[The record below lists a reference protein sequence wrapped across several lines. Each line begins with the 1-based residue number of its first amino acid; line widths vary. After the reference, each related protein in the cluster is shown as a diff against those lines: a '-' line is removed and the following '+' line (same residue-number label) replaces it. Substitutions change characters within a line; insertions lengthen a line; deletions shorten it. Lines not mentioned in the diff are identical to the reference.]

1 MMNDLGGKHPER
13 PSEGGREKKKY
24 NKNKAEMKRPSTSF
38 ASVVFF
44 SLSLSLSLSLFSL
57 EIFHRIPLVL
67 RLLSLSG
74 DEGRKKKGQAL

>member
-44 SLSLSLSLSLFSL
+44 FLSLSLSLFSL

-67 RLLSLSG
+67 RFLSLSG
-74 DEGRKKKGQAL
+74 DEGRKEKGQAL

>member
-44 SLSLSLSLSLFSL
+44 FLSLSLSLSFPWKYFIASRW
-57 EIFHRIPLVL
+57 FY
-67 RLLSLSG
+67 
-74 DEGRKKKGQAL
+74 DF

>member
-13 PSEGGREKKKY
+13 PSKGGREKKKN

-44 SLSLSLSLSLFSL
+44 FLSLFSL

-74 DEGRKKKGQAL
+74 DEGRKKKNKPFS